1 MMMAMDYIKV
11 RSPRLALLITIA
23 LFGNTQNSYSRD
35 FFNPEL
41 VELDNPGTEKVD
53 LSGFE
58 SGAQAPGDY
67 HVDIVLDDR
76 LGKVRISRS
85 FLPKLTR

>member
-23 LFGNTQNSYSRD
+23 LFGTTQNSYSRD

-41 VELDNPGTEKVD
+41 VELDNPGTEKSIFQVLNLVRKPRE
-53 LSGFE
+53 LSC
-58 SGAQAPGDY
+58 
-67 HVDIVLDDR
+67 
-76 LGKVRISRS
+76 
-85 FLPKLTR
+85 

>member
-1 MMMAMDYIKV
+1 MMMAMDYIKA

-23 LFGNTQNSYSRD
+23 LFSNTQNSYSRD

-58 SGAQAPGDY
+58 SGAQS
-67 HVDIVLDDR
+67 
-76 LGKVRISRS
+76 SRGLS
-85 FLPKLTR
+85 C